1 MTRSTIKG
9 PQNGA
14 ITFNEDSADVD
25 FRVESNGNANMLV
38 VDGGNDAVIFGAS
51 APDTTISGATP
62 AVQIVGSGFNA
73 VSSIT
78 RRDNGQYGPSLILA
92 KSRNTTVDSHT
103 IVQDDDALG
112 SITFIGDDG
121 TNLDTYGATIA
132 AAVDGTP
139 GANDLP
145 TRLTFSTT
153 ADGASSPTEHVRIE
167 EDGHFLIGQQDDQGG
182 HKFLVYEGVNDNA
195 AIFRSGHASFSETSV
210 TINANRSN
218 TSDYDFLVMGSNNGG
233 DNEFLFA
240 GNGNA
245 AADGSFSGGGA
256 DYAEY
261 FEWKDGNS
269 SSEDRVGIS
278 VKLDGDKIVAS
289 SDSDNASD
297 IIGVIS
303 ANPAVTGDSANLKW
317 NNKYLTDDYGRYIRE
332 EYTATE
338 WTEVKTSGGVK
349 QEKHH
354 VYETDKIP
362 SDVTVPSD
370 AKVISVDDKGA
381 KLTRRKLNPDYDA
394 SKTYVPRPE
403 RKEWDAVGLMGKL
416 RIKKGQKTGTNWI
429 KMRDIS
435 DTVEEWLV
443 R

>member
-1 MTRSTIKG
+1 M
-9 PQNGA
+9 
-14 ITFNEDSADVD
+14 
-25 FRVESNGNANMLV
+25 
-38 VDGGNDAVIFGAS
+38 
-51 APDTTISGATP
+51 
-62 AVQIVGSGFNA
+62 
-73 VSSIT
+73 
-78 RRDNGQYGPSLILA
+78 
-92 KSRNTTVDSHT
+92 
-103 IVQDDDALG
+103 
-112 SITFIGDDG
+112 
-121 TNLDTYGATIA
+121 
-132 AAVDGTP
+132 P
-139 GANDLP
+139 G
-145 TRLTFSTT
+145 RLTFSTT
-153 ADGASSPTEHVRIE
+153 ADGASSPTERVRIE

-182 HKFLVYEGVNDNA
+182 HKFLLYEGNNA
-195 AIFRSGHASFSETSV
+195 DGAIFRSGNASFTSIGV
-210 TINANRSN
+210 KIEANRAQNSAY
-218 TSDYDFLVMGSNNGG
+218 SFLHMSS
-233 DNEFLFA
+233 
-240 GNGNA
+240 GNGNDLEFKFTGEGNA
-245 AADGSFSGGGA
+245 SADGSFSGGGA

-317 NNKYLTDDYGRYIRE
+317 NNKYLTDDYGRYLKE
-332 EYTATE
+332 EYTTTE
-338 WTEVKTSGGVK
+338 WTEVKTNSGVK

-370 AKVISVDDKGA
+370 AKVISEDDKGA

-394 SKTYVPRPE
+394 SKTYVSRPE

-416 RIKKGQKTGTNWI
+416 RMKKGQKTGTNWI
-429 KMRDIS
+429 KMRDVS